1 MNSEMIRK
9 SNKKFTI
16 IRDLGPYSSRYSSK
30 GSLLTEAGNVIH
42 SLSKGFSIEEVRK
55 QAVDGTILQQRTL
68 ASRQRVWRLLHY
80 RLLAHRT
87 PWVENALK
95 HAREKGLHSPEFV
108 SLIYFHY
115 ALRDHLTYDVVTN
128 LIWNKWQKGQ
138 TEINREDVLSLLDD
152 EFCVQPQINRWAEST
167 RVKLAASI
175 LTGLRDFGVL
185 EGSQKKRIVRPT
197 LPLSTA
203 EHLLRI
209 LISEDIQGREVLE
222 HSTWRLFLCTQED
235 VANVLVRLDQA
246 KLIQFERTGDII
258 VLHTPEDWKEAI

>member
-9 SNKKFTI
+9 SKKKITI

-42 SLSKGFSIEEVRK
+42 SLSKGFTIEEVRK
-55 QAVDGTILQQRTL
+55 QALDGTILRQRTHT
-68 ASRQRVWRLLHY
+68 SRKKIWRDLHY

-87 PWVENALK
+87 PWLENALK
-95 HAREKGLHSPEFV
+95 YARKKGLHSPEFV
-108 SLIYFHY
+108 SIVYLHY

-128 LIWNKWQKGQ
+128 VIWNKWQNGQ

-152 EFCVQPQINRWAEST
+152 AFCIQPQINRWAEST

-175 LTGLRDFGVL
+175 LTALRDFGVL
-185 EGSQKKRIVRPT
+185 DGSQKKRIVRPVF
-197 LPLSTA
+197 PIFAA
-203 EHLLRI
+203 ENLLRI

-235 VANVLVRLDQA
+235 VANMLVRLDQA
-246 KLIQFERTGDII
+246 KRIQFERTGEII